1 MITEEL
7 KSTILGVL
15 GLDDFELHPATTA
28 SEVPGWDSL
37 SHVRVVRAVERRFQ
51 VRFSTLEVM
60 RLRNVGDLQAAV
72 DRKRPA

>member
-7 KSTILGVL
+7 KRTILGEL
-15 GLDDFELHPATTA
+15 GLDDFELHPATIA

-51 VRFSTLEVM
+51 VRFSTLEVL
-60 RLRNVGDLQAAV
+60 RLRNVGDLQALL
-72 DRKRPA
+72 DRNRPA

>member
-7 KSTILGVL
+7 KRTILGEL
-15 GLDDFELHPATTA
+15 GLDDFELHAATLA